1 VKYLERTWPTPEQNL
16 ACDEALLLA
25 CEERGEDEALRFWE
39 PCEYFAVVGYSGK
52 ANAEIALAACRERRV
67 PVLRRLSGGGAVL
80 QGPGCL
86 NYALVLKISRHPNL
100 RDVAATNAYVMERLK
115 QALEPVIESPLA
127 VQGFTDLTLGKHK
140 FSGNAQYRKRR
151 ALLFH
156 GSFLLNFDFAL
167 MEKLLP
173 SPPKQPAYRRNRAH
187 GEFLTNLAVPARD
200 IKSALRKLWGADAE
214 LKDIPL
220 EAVETLVRD
229 RYSREDWNLRF

>member
-1 VKYLERTWPTPEQNL
+1 VKYLEQTRATPEQNL

-25 CEERGEDEALRFWE
+25 CEEGGDNEVLRFWV
-39 PCEYFAVVGYSGK
+39 PREYFAVIGYSGK
-52 ANAEIALAACRERRV
+52 TDAEVALAACRERRV

-86 NYALVLKISRHPNL
+86 NYALVLKISRHPTL
-100 RDVAATNAYVMERLK
+100 RDVAATNAYVMERLRR
-115 QALEPVIESPLA
+115 ALEPIVESPIA
-127 VQGFTDLTLGKHK
+127 VQGFTDLTIDARK

-173 SPPKQPAYRRNRAH
+173 SPPKQPPYRRNRAH
-187 GEFLTNLAVPARD
+187 GEFLANLEVPAAA
-200 IKSALRKLWGADAE
+200 IKAALKKCWHAE
-214 LKDIPL
+214 
-220 EAVETLVRD
+220 EEERETRSETIDRLVGE
-229 RYSREDWNLRF
+229 RYSKDEWNFRF